1 MKVATDVSD
10 VITLKP
16 DPGLVKSLGSHH
28 TLETAVADLVDNCI
42 DAEATLVLIRLLTRQ
57 EKLVQV
63 EVFDNGT
70 GMSETVAD
78 KAMTLGHQRQYGD
91 GDLGHFGV
99 GLKAASFGQ
108 CDVLTVWSSAEGH
121 LPVGRRIRKAD
132 FSKRF
137 ACERLKLDAATKAQ
151 GHRNRAIKST
161 TGTTVV
167 WTSLHDTYKGKSEPD
182 AQKWMMERERSLR
195 AHLGLTFHRLIQSG
209 RVAIEILVSD
219 INATSR
225 AVATPVVAVD
235 PFGYTSSGCP
245 GYPKTLIAAAGS
257 QTLALQCH
265 IWPARTDIPGFRIN
279 GTSGERF
286 QGLFVYRNDRLLNAG
301 GWLGTSSW
309 ARQRQLARVVI
320 DDPSAFPTFFG
331 INPEKNMV
339 KPHEGAHAAVAR
351 AKATDGTT
359 FEDFLAQAEAM
370 YQETRR
376 AGKRRSVVSPGR
388 GLAPELKKHIGT
400 ELKFIKSKSLDIR
413 WKNLPRGEFISV
425 DHNPHTLDHTLWINQ
440 KYRHLVVPNGSF
452 NDAPLMKALLFLLT
466 HDLFEGERLGSKD
479 KDNVALWQSIL
490 GAAAELEA
498 EMRGE

>member
-1 MKVATDVSD
+1 MKALSDVSD

-28 TLETAVADLVDNCI
+28 TIETAIADLVDNSI
-42 DAEATLVLIRLLTRQ
+42 DAEATLVVIRLLTKHD
-57 EKLVQV
+57 KLVQV

-70 GMSETVAD
+70 GMSEAVAD
-78 KAMTLGHQRQYGD
+78 KAMTLGHQRQYVD

-137 ACERLKLDAATKAQ
+137 ACERLTLDAATKAQ
-151 GHRNRAIKST
+151 GRRNRVIKSK
-161 TGTTVV
+161 TGSTVI
-167 WTSLHDTYKGKSEPD
+167 WTALHDTYKGSSETD
-182 AQKWMMERERSLR
+182 AQVWMAETERSLR
-195 AHLGLTFHRLIQSG
+195 SHLGLTFHRWIQSG
-209 RVAIEILVSD
+209 RVAIEILVAD

-225 AVATPVVAVD
+225 SVATPVDAVD

-245 GYPKTLIAAAGS
+245 GYPKTLVADAG
-257 QTLALQCH
+257 QHTLTLKCH

-279 GTSGERF
+279 ATSGEKF

-301 GWLGTSSW
+301 GWLGTSTWS
-309 ARQRQLARVVI
+309 RQRQLARVVI
-320 DDPSAFPTFFG
+320 DDPGAFPTFFG
-331 INPEKNMV
+331 INPEKNKV
-339 KPHEGAHAAVAR
+339 KPQEGSHAVVAR
-351 AKATDGTT
+351 AKGPDGTT
-359 FEDFLAQAEAM
+359 FDDFLAQAETM
-370 YQETRR
+370 YQENRR
-376 AGKRRSVVSPGR
+376 AGKRRSVITPGR
-388 GLAPELKKHIGT
+388 GFAPELRKHIGS

-413 WKNLPRGEFISV
+413 WKNLPKGEFISV
-425 DHNPHTLDHTLWINQ
+425 DHNPYTLDHTLWLNQ

-452 NDAPLMKALLFLLT
+452 NDAPLMKAMLFLLT
-466 HDLFEGERLGSKD
+466 SDLFDGERLGSKD
-479 KDNVALWQSIL
+479 KDNLALWQSIL